1 VLRGVRCSDNTYG
14 IAFDEGRG
22 PTQARWP
29 RDGGSEWRALDGRHC
44 LLCGVRSE

>member
-1 VLRGVRCSDNTYG
+1 VLRGVRWSYHTYG

-22 PTQARWP
+22 STQAWRP

-44 LLCGVRSE
+44 LFCGVRSE